1 MNRSSL
7 GLALFDEE
15 IVRVA
20 VAPAFARFERADHR
34 VRCRAVV
41 LGGVLVLGV
50 VAASDVSAFQAE
62 PEMHPRVTGGE
73 TFLAALRSFR
83 AVVPGS
89 TKMNAQRWWH
99 KISLRYVVGC

>member
-1 MNRSSL
+1 M
-7 GLALFDEE
+7 
-15 IVRVA
+15 
-20 VAPAFARFERADHR
+20 
-34 VRCRAVV
+34 

-73 TFLAALRSFR
+73 TFLAAVRSLR

-89 TKMNAQRWWH
+89 TEMSAQRLWH
-99 KISLRYVVGC
+99 ETSLRYVVGCW

>member
-1 MNRSSL
+1 VNRSSL

-20 VAPAFARFERADHR
+20 VAPAFAPFERADHR
-34 VRCRAVV
+34 VRRSAVV

-50 VAASDVSAFQAE
+50 VAASDVSALQAE

-73 TFLAALRSFR
+73 TFLAAIRGVR
-83 AVVPGS
+83 AVVAGS
-89 TKMNAQRWWH
+89 T
-99 KISLRYVVGC
+99 